1 MKPSK
6 LTKMA
11 VAVSSCLAL
20 TACDEDSIRDA
31 LFPKGE
37 LRVIHASPDAP
48 PVNILLNGDE
58 AIADLDYA
66 QSTGFTKL
74 KPGSYDIQVEGII
87 PGGNATVIDV
97 PGFEITKESSPTVI
111 AVNTVSSIEPIVVEE
126 SASTPEDNQVALV
139 VAHAA
144 PVAGAVDVYLTAPG
158 DDISGYSPAFSFD
171 YKGSVD
177 AGALDAGEVEIQVAI
192 GSTVVY
198 NSGAVDLT
206 AFAGQSIMIV
216 ALNSENETE
225 NSAAPIKL
233 LVVTDEMGLELKDA
247 DTTAAA
253 RVVHASP
260 DAAAAAGGAVEVFAT
275 SAALGADPV
284 ELIDGFDYTDV
295 VPATDSYAQVPQGA
309 YTFDVAPDTDMIGD
323 SVFTSDAV
331 HLMAGDEY
339 TVIALGRV
347 LGSPGFS
354 LLPAEDDNRAIATQ
368 GSVKLTHAAPAA
380 GDVDVYVTAGG
391 EYTTADIEAGM
402 VSEPLIAGFAF
413 GDATDYVAIAPGS
426 YDIRVVAGGSVA
438 INVEGLDV
446 MGGDVLHAIA
456 RGPSEPSGSIAD
468 FGVILLSK

>member
-6 LTKMA
+6 LTKIA
-11 VAVSSCLAL
+11 VAVSSCIAL
-20 TACDEDSIRDA
+20 IACDDDSTNEESFSA
-31 LFPKGE
+31 GE

-48 PVNILLNGDE
+48 PVNVLLNGDE

-66 QSTGFTKL
+66 QSTSFIQL
-74 KPGSYDIQVEGII
+74 NPGSYDIQVEGII

-97 PGFEITKESSPTVI
+97 PGFEITEESSPTVL

-126 SASTPEDNQVALV
+126 SASNPDDNQVAIV

-158 DDISGYSPAFSFD
+158 DDISRYSPALSFD
-171 YKGSVD
+171 FKGSVD
-177 AGALDAGEVEIQVAI
+177 AGALDAGQVEIQVAI
-192 GSTVVY
+192 GGAVVY
-198 NSGAVDLT
+198 NSGAVNLT

-225 NSAAPIKL
+225 NSASPIKL
-233 LVVTDEMGLELKDA
+233 LVATDEMSLELTDV

-275 SAALGADPV
+275 SAALGTDPV
-284 ELIDGFDYTDV
+284 ELIDGFNYTDV
-295 VPATDSYAQVPQGA
+295 VPSTDSYVPVPQGA
-309 YTFDVAPDTDMIGD
+309 YTFDVAPDTDTIGD
-323 SVFTSDAV
+323 SVFTSDDLE
-331 HLMAGDEY
+331 LMAGDEY

-391 EYTTADIEAGM
+391 EYTTADIEAGI
-402 VSEPLIAGFAF
+402 VPEPLIASFAF
-413 GDATDYVAIAPGS
+413 GDATDYIAIAPGS

-438 INVEGLDV
+438 VNVEGLDV

-456 RGPSEPSGSIAD
+456 RGPSEPSGSITD
-468 FGVILLSK
+468 FGVILLSN